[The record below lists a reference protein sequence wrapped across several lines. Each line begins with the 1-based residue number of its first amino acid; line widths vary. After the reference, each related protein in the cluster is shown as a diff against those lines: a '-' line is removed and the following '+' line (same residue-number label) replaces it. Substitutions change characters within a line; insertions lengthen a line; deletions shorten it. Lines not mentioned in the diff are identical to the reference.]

1 MSSIGLLPSQSLAEA
16 GQKVLKHHFH
26 EFLKQESD
34 VRLSKDIEAVHD
46 MRVATRRMR
55 ATLRIFKKG
64 FTPSELK
71 FLTKGLQQ
79 TAHVLGAVRDL
90 DVFIEKLTIYQHK
103 FPLAEQI
110 GLAPLLEYCH
120 RQRDEARAKMLAYLQ
135 SNAYKKF
142 KTQTAHF
149 LNKDIQTDDSFS
161 IKPFPNQIQHVAP
174 VLIYERY
181 EALRAYE
188 PFLMDASVELL
199 HQLRIDFKY
208 FRYTLENFHDILGNE
223 SGVVLAN
230 VKEIQNHLGD
240 LNDTNV
246 ACQFLKNFL
255 HNWKHYRK
263 SLATTRS
270 KKPSAIIDYLN
281 VKLAEKER
289 LLSTFPSVWH
299 QFNSTN
305 LRLNLA
311 LSISIL

>member
-1 MSSIGLLPSQSLAEA
+1 MSSIGLLPSQSLSEA

-26 EFLKQESD
+26 DFLKQESD

-79 TAHVLGAVRDL
+79 TAHVLGSVRDL

-110 GLAPLLEYCH
+110 GLALLLEYCH
-120 RQRDEARAKMLAYLQ
+120 LQREDAKAKMLAYLQ

-142 KTQTAHF
+142 KTKTAHF
-149 LNKDIQTDDSFS
+149 LNKDIQIDDSFS

-240 LNDTNV
+240 LNDTKV

-263 SLATTRS
+263 NLATTRS

-281 VKLAEKER
+281 VKLAEKEL

-311 LSISIL
+311 LSISVL

>member
-1 MSSIGLLPSQSLAEA
+1 MSSIGLLPSQSLAKA

-26 EFLKQESD
+26 DFLKQESA
-34 VRLSKDIEAVHD
+34 VRLGNDIEAVHD
-46 MRVATRRMR
+46 MRVAARRMR

-71 FLTKGLQQ
+71 FLTKGLRQ

-103 FPLAEQI
+103 FPLAEQV
-110 GLAPLLEYCH
+110 GLAPLSEYCDL
-120 RQRDEARAKMLAYLQ
+120 QRNEARAKMLKYLE
-135 SNAYKKF
+135 SETYKKF
-142 KTQTAHF
+142 KTKTAHF

-161 IKPFPNQIQHVAP
+161 IKPFPTQIQHVAP
-174 VLIYERY
+174 MLIYERY

-208 FRYTLENFHDILGNE
+208 FRYTLENFHDILGSE

-246 ACQFLKNFL
+246 ACRFLKNFL
-255 HNWKHYRK
+255 HHWKHYRR

-270 KKPSAIIDYLN
+270 KKPSSIIDYLN
-281 VKLAEKER
+281 VKLAEKE
-289 LLSTFPSVWH
+289 LLLNTFPSVWH

-311 LSISIL
+311 LSISVL